1 MDRYGQAARSED
13 DGPGKTRRNRRR
25 EKAGNLGAH
34 HRQYLHPQRLPR
46 RPDRLR
52 AQAAG
57 LVESRQ
63 RREIATAS
71 SAAFPP
77 LIQLPFKQ
85 LGKVKKTPF
94 LAQGRARNGAPSS
107 SLSPRAFPARAGCCR
122 ISSHEK
128 NLDSIV
134 MGWRL
139 ADTAGYHE
147 RLAVGAVDSGEPD
160 GAEGRSA
167 V

>member
-77 LIQLPFKQ
+77 LIQLPFNQ
-85 LGKVKKTPF
+85 LQVKSRKPHF
-94 LAQGRARNGAPSS
+94 SRKGRARNGGTLGFTASTG
-107 SLSPRAFPARAGCCR
+107 FP
-122 ISSHEK
+122 
-128 NLDSIV
+128 
-134 MGWRL
+134 
-139 ADTAGYHE
+139 
-147 RLAVGAVDSGEPD
+147 
-160 GAEGRSA
+160 
-167 V
+167 